1 MIFPRGAD
9 ANDKLRIN
17 NQRMNVELEKIV
29 KQQGILFSNINNHF
43 LTKKAELN
51 SDIMPDYLHPHTQ
64 GCEIWAEQ
72 LAP

>member
-1 MIFPRGAD
+1 MISPRGAY
-9 ANDKLRIN
+9 AKDKLRIN

-51 SDIMPDYLHPHTQ
+51 SDIMPDYLHPHILKATKY
-64 GCEIWAEQ
+64 G
-72 LAP
+72 LSN